1 MVQAI
6 TRLFDRYE
14 DASDAVTQLE
24 AAGVPHHDISLIANN
39 AEGRH
44 LSEGRRD
51 GVNESEA
58 AEGAGK
64 GATTGGILGGGAGL
78 LAGLGMLAIPGLGPV
93 VAAGWLVSTAVGA
106 AIGAAAGGAT
116 GGLLGALKDAGHTD
130 EEAHVYAEGVRR
142 GGTLVSVRCESGDHR
157 ATAER
162 VLNGVGG
169 VDAVTRGADYRAG
182 GWESFEGS
190 AEPYT
195 ADQVVA
201 ERRGRFP
208 EDRSFVSPGAANLGE
223 SDDLRTEPV
232 RDSGFSDPAVQ
243 PTDPTERSG
252 F

>member
-1 MVQAI
+1 MTPAI
-6 TRLFDRYE
+6 TRLFDRSE
-14 DASDAVTQLE
+14 DAADAVAQLE
-24 AAGVPHHDISLIANN
+24 AAGVPHHDISLVANN

-44 LSEGRRD
+44 MTD
-51 GVNESEA
+51 GHEA

-64 GATTGGILGGGAGL
+64 GATTGGLLGGGAGL

-106 AIGAAAGGAT
+106 AIGAVAGGAT

-162 VLNGVGG
+162 ILNGVGG
-169 VDAVTRGADYRAG
+169 VDATTRGADYRAA
-182 GWESFEGS
+182 GWRSFDG
-190 AEPYT
+190 AADPYD
-195 ADQVVA
+195 ADQVMA
-201 ERRGRFP
+201 ERRTRFP
-208 EDRSFVSPGAANLGE
+208 EERSFTSPEDTTLGM
-223 SDDLRTEPV
+223 SDDLRDEPV
-232 RDSGFSDPAVQ
+232 RDGGLADPAER
-243 PTDPTERSG
+243 PTGSTERRN